1 MKKIAENSMY
11 LVIAL
16 LAFAQIAIGKHYL
29 LGQSCYLISNIIM
42 FTRGFIIKNPVA
54 DKVKDAIFSG
64 LTLALIINFLK

>member
-29 LGQSCYLISNIIM
+29 LGQSCYLVSNIIM
-42 FTRGFIIKNPVA
+42 FTRGFIIKNPVS
-54 DKVKDAIFSG
+54 DKIKDAIFCG
-64 LTLALIINFLK
+64 LTLVLIVNFLK